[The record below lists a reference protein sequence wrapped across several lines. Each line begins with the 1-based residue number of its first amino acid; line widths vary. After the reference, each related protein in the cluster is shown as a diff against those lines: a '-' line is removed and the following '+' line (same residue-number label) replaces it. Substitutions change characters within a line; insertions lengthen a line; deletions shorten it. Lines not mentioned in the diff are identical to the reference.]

1 VDASVSPALGSSRA
15 AHVRHT
21 GHAARSARI
30 PRVVALL
37 MDGMWAHDLANVI
50 QVFGNGVPLRGQASC
65 DLSFASTGRSA
76 SLDHGLSAATEP
88 LGACD
93 PTPDLVCV
101 PGFVDPCQ
109 SIQSGE
115 TDDTVAWLRE
125 ASRNGAQVAS
135 LGTGAFVL
143 GAAGLL
149 DGVRCTTHH
158 AFSAEFRLL
167 FPRALL
173 DEDSVFTHDRTRGIW
188 TSAGGASGLDLCL
201 SLVLHLSGPVVA
213 SQVADAMS
221 LWNPRPLGTRSDAFG
236 MPDTP
241 EGERRGRGVEQVCKI
256 VRANLS
262 RPWTVASM
270 ARLGGVSVRTF
281 QRHFQE
287 STGETPK
294 AWLLSQRMELATILL
309 VQTDLPLPVVA
320 SRVGLSGGD
329 ALYRMFV
336 SQLGESP
343 SAYRRRFS
351 SQ

>member
-1 VDASVSPALGSSRA
+1 
-15 AHVRHT
+15 
-21 GHAARSARI
+21 
-30 PRVVALL
+30 
-37 MDGMWAHDLANVI
+37 MDGMRAHDLANVI

-88 LGACD
+88 LDECD
-93 PTPDLVCV
+93 PNPDLVRV
-101 PGFVDPCQ
+101 PGFVDPCR

-115 TDDTVAWLRE
+115 TDETVAWLRE
-125 ASRNGAQVAS
+125 AARHCAQVAS
-135 LGTGAFVL
+135 LETGAFVL
-143 GAAGLL
+143 GATGLL

-173 DEDSVFTHDRTRGIW
+173 DEDSVFTHDRDRGIW

-201 SLVLHLSGPVVA
+201 SLVSHLSGPVVA
-213 SQVADAMS
+213 SKVADAMS
-221 LWNPRPLGTRSDAFG
+221 LWNSRPLGTRSDAFG

-241 EGERRGRGVEQVCKI
+241 EVERRGRGVEQVCKI

-287 STGETPK
+287 STGESPK
-294 AWLLSQRMELATILL
+294 GWLLSQRMELATMLL

-320 SRVGLSGGD
+320 SHVGLSGGD
-329 ALYRMFV
+329 ALYRMFL